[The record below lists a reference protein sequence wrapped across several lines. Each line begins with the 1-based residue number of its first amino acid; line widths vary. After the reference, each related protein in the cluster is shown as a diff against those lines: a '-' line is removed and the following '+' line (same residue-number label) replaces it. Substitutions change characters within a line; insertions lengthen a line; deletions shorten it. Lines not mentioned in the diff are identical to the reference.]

1 MASFALTGHE
11 MPRAIRVQSF
21 AFAFEKTRREEA
33 MHRQTNPK
41 TVAFL
46 LLVSSSSGD
55 AIGRVVVV
63 VVVPDEEEDEEDV
76 ILNSFFCFTFFKL
89 MDERKRERERE
100 RERESY
106 YARA

>member
-11 MPRAIRVQSF
+11 MPLAIRVQSF

-41 TVAFL
+41 TVVAFFV
-46 LLVSSSSGD
+46 VSSSSGD

-63 VVVPDEEEDEEDV
+63 VVPDEEVDEEDV
-76 ILNSFFCFTFFKL
+76 ILNSFFCFTFFT
-89 MDERKRERERE
+89 DG
-100 RERESY
+100 
-106 YARA
+106 

>member
-11 MPRAIRVQSF
+11 IPRAIRVQSF

-33 MHRQTNPK
+33 MHRHTNPK

-63 VVVPDEEEDEEDV
+63 VVPDEEEDEEDV
-76 ILNSFFCFTFFKL
+76 ILNSFFVSL
-89 MDERKRERERE
+89 
-100 RERESY
+100 SSN
-106 YARA
+106 

>member
-1 MASFALTGHE
+1 
-11 MPRAIRVQSF
+11 
-21 AFAFEKTRREEA
+21 

-63 VVVPDEEEDEEDV
+63 VVPDEEVDEGDV
-76 ILNSFFCFTFFKL
+76 ILNSFLFHFL
-89 MDERKRERERE
+89 H
-100 RERESY
+100 
-106 YARA
+106 

>member
-11 MPRAIRVQSF
+11 MPLAIRVQSF

-55 AIGRVVVV
+55 AIVERVVV
-63 VVVPDEEEDEEDV
+63 VVVPDEEVDEEDV
-76 ILNSFFCFTFFKL
+76 ILNSFFVSLSSL
-89 MDERKRERERE
+89 MDESKRE

>member
-11 MPRAIRVQSF
+11 MPLAIRVQSF

-63 VVVPDEEEDEEDV
+63 VVPDEEVDEEDV
-76 ILNSFFCFTFFKL
+76 ILNSFFFVSLSSL
-89 MDERKRERERE
+89 MDESKRET
-100 RERESY
+100 
-106 YARA
+106 RA

>member
-11 MPRAIRVQSF
+11 MPLAIRVQSF

-46 LLVSSSSGD
+46 LVSSSSGD
-55 AIGRVVVV
+55 AIVER
-63 VVVPDEEEDEEDV
+63 VVVPDEEDEEDV
-76 ILNSFFCFTFFKL
+76 IFTGELLFL
-89 MDERKRERERE
+89 
-100 RERESY
+100 Y
-106 YARA
+106 G

>member
-63 VVVPDEEEDEEDV
+63 VVPDEEEDEGDV
-76 ILNSFFCFTFFKL
+76 ILNSFFCSTFFT
-89 MDERKRERERE
+89 DG
-100 RERESY
+100 
-106 YARA
+106 

>member
-11 MPRAIRVQSF
+11 IPRAIRVQSF

-46 LLVSSSSGD
+46 LVSSSSGD
-55 AIGRVVVV
+55 AIVER
-63 VVVPDEEEDEEDV
+63 VVVPDEEDEEDV
-76 ILNSFFCFTFFKL
+76 IFTGELLFL
-89 MDERKRERERE
+89 
-100 RERESY
+100 Y
-106 YARA
+106 G

>member
-63 VVVPDEEEDEEDV
+63 VVPDEEVDEEDV
-76 ILNSFFCFTFFKL
+76 ILNSFFCFTFFT
-89 MDERKRERERE
+89 DG
-100 RERESY
+100 
-106 YARA
+106 

>member
-11 MPRAIRVQSF
+11 MPLAIRVQSF

-46 LLVSSSSGD
+46 LVSSSSGD
-55 AIGRVVVV
+55 AIVER
-63 VVVPDEEEDEEDV
+63 VVVPDEEDDEDV
-76 ILNSFFCFTFFKL
+76 IFTGELLFL
-89 MDERKRERERE
+89 
-100 RERESY
+100 Y
-106 YARA
+106 G